1 MIDGTEYVFVVSQSK
16 QQIQVSLRCFKCV
29 KATFD
34 CTNTR
39 ACDLTCCSI
48 KENLI
53 AARAVKRIAIKY
65 RTEGSEAVLE
75 NKKARDW
82 ARVLS
87 EYRHP
92 CKYRSS
98 FEIAATVVP
107 FVGVWALAWWVL
119 AYSTI
124 LAVLLACMN
133 SLFLV
138 RLFCIQH
145 DCGHGTLFKTKSV
158 NDWIGR
164 ILGTLTLTPYE
175 VWRRSHSIHH
185 GASGNLTKRGIGDID
200 TLTVTEYQN
209 LSRFG
214 RLKYR
219 LYRHPITLF
228 IIGPAYLFFLQNRL
242 PIGYMK
248 NTSFWISA
256 MATNLGILTS
266 VAVVYYFGGFA
277 PVLFIFLPTKF
288 LAAMIGVWLFYVQ
301 HQFEYTYWEEN
312 ADWDLHDAALHGSSH
327 YVLPSFFQ
335 WMTANIGIHHIHHL
349 SSRIPFYRLTKAI
362 KDHPSLAEM
371 NILTIQES
379 LIQANLHLWDEQNK
393 CLVPFSKVATAT

>member
-1 MIDGTEYVFVVSQSK
+1 MKRTSAEPTPLLPQRNLISCCTKQS
-16 QQIQVSLRCFKCV
+16 
-29 KATFD
+29 
-34 CTNTR
+34 
-39 ACDLTCCSI
+39 
-48 KENLI
+48 LI
-53 AARAVKRIAIKY
+53 AALSIARVTTKIETKGSKAVM
-65 RTEGSEAVLE
+65 E
-75 NKKARDW
+75 NKYARDW

-98 FEIAATVVP
+98 FEIAATIVP
-107 FVGVWALAWWVL
+107 FVGMWALAWCIL
-119 AYSTI
+119 AYSTL
-124 LAVLLACMN
+124 LAVVIASMN

-145 DCGHGTLFKTKSV
+145 DCGHGTLFKNKSA

-164 ILGTLTLTPYE
+164 IIGAFTLTPYE
-175 VWRRSHSIHH
+175 VWRRAHSIHH

-200 TLTVTEYQN
+200 TLTVSEYQN
-209 LSRFG
+209 RSRFG

-256 MATNLGILTS
+256 MSTNLGILAS
-266 VAVVYYFGGFA
+266 VAVVYYFGGLA
-277 PVLFIFLPTKF
+277 PVLFIFLPTTF

-312 ADWDLHDAALHGSSH
+312 AAWDLHDAALYGSSH
-327 YVLPSFFQ
+327 YVLPGFLQ

-371 NILTIQES
+371 NILTVKES
-379 LIQANLHLWDEQNK
+379 LIQANLHLWDEENK
-393 CLVPFSKVATAT
+393 CLVPFSKV

>member
-1 MIDGTEYVFVVSQSK
+1 
-16 QQIQVSLRCFKCV
+16 
-29 KATFD
+29 
-34 CTNTR
+34 
-39 ACDLTCCSI
+39 
-48 KENLI
+48 
-53 AARAVKRIAIKY
+53 
-65 RTEGSEAVLE
+65 
-75 NKKARDW
+75 
-82 ARVLS
+82 
-87 EYRHP
+87 
-92 CKYRSS
+92 
-98 FEIAATVVP
+98 
-107 FVGVWALAWWVL
+107 
-119 AYSTI
+119 
-124 LAVLLACMN
+124 MN

-145 DCGHGTLFKTKSV
+145 DCGHGTLFKNKST

-164 ILGTLTLTPYE
+164 ILGAFTLTPYE
-175 VWRRSHSIHH
+175 VWRRAHSIHH
-185 GASGNLTKRGIGDID
+185 GASGNLMKRGIGDID
-200 TLTVTEYQN
+200 TLTVNEYQN
-209 LSRFG
+209 RSRFG

-256 MATNLGILTS
+256 MATNLGILAS
-266 VAVVYYFGGFA
+266 VAVIYYFGGLA
-277 PVLFIFLPTKF
+277 PVLFIFLPTTF

-312 ADWDLHDAALHGSSH
+312 EEWDLHDAALHGSSH

-371 NILTIQES
+371 NILTVKES
-379 LIQANLHLWDEQNK
+379 LVQANLHLWDEEHK
-393 CLVPFSKVATAT
+393 CLVPFSRV

>member
-1 MIDGTEYVFVVSQSK
+1 
-16 QQIQVSLRCFKCV
+16 
-29 KATFD
+29 
-34 CTNTR
+34 
-39 ACDLTCCSI
+39 
-48 KENLI
+48 LI
-53 AARAVKRIAIKY
+53 AALSVARVITKIETKGSKAVM
-65 RTEGSEAVLE
+65 E

-82 ARVLS
+82 AHVLS
-87 EYRHP
+87 AYRHP
-92 CKYRSS
+92 CTYRSS
-98 FEIAATVVP
+98 FEIAATIVP
-107 FVGVWALAWWVL
+107 FVGMWALAWWVL
-119 AYSTI
+119 AYSTL
-124 LAVLLACMN
+124 LAVVIASMN

-145 DCGHGTLFKTKSV
+145 DCGHGTLFKNKST
-158 NDWIGR
+158 NDCIGR
-164 ILGTLTLTPYE
+164 ILGAFTLTPYE
-175 VWRRSHSIHH
+175 VWRRAHSIHH
-185 GASGNLTKRGIGDID
+185 GASGNLMKRGIGDID
-200 TLTVTEYQN
+200 TLTVNEYQN
-209 LSRFG
+209 RSRFG

-256 MATNLGILTS
+256 MATNLGILAS
-266 VAVVYYFGGFA
+266 VAVIYYFGGLA
-277 PVLFIFLPTKF
+277 PVLFIFLPTTF

-312 ADWDLHDAALHGSSH
+312 EEWDLHDAALHGSSH

-371 NILTIQES
+371 NILTVKES
-379 LIQANLHLWDEQNK
+379 LVQANLHLWDEEHK
-393 CLVPFSKVATAT
+393 CLVPFSRV